1 MMVTEEER
9 NNVLTGSQVDE
20 VGLLLGK
27 VWALTRVLNQASK
40 TEHGYL
46 NNHTVRAATADM
58 MKNVEKIKPILGV

>member
-9 NNVLTGSQVDE
+9 NNVLTVSQVHE

-40 TEHGYL
+40 IEHGHI
-46 NNHTVRAATADM
+46 NNHTVRAATTDV
-58 MKNVEKIKPILGV
+58 MKSVEQIKAILGV